1 MTDGSMLWQ
10 WTGAGAEAM
19 TGGGMQP
26 LALSGATPL
35 AAGRFGN
42 ATRLEEGTTNLI
54 TNPSAEIDAAGWTT
68 GGTNTIARSTVRAKF
83 GSASIEATYQD
94 STSLANFDIT
104 LTAALHYE
112 SVWVYVPSDYDGGG
126 VRIVVNN
133 FTGITINDSA
143 NNAVNMSLRD
153 QWQRIWE
160 GFTPDAGDLT
170 GTLLIQNTGAAPTAG
185 RSIFVDGLQ
194 LEQRSDASTYCDAR
208 WASATRGPAGRTPRP
223 RRATPA
229 SWRRRRCSTSSRA
242 QWRCGC
248 GRCGRAAPARNAPC
262 CTGAW
267 TRTTRLHLY
276 HTAGGNWRTEWVSG
290 GTTESAEAASGHA
303 TNDDVF
309 LVFNW
314 SASSVEVS
322 VNGGTLVTAARGAAP
337 DLSAELLM
345 AVGRQQDAA
354 SGYLNAVVGPA
365 LIFDRALAQGEVQA
379 LWQLT
384 QAPVW
389 QQLSTVPNLLRTRE
403 RVRSDL
409 RDEDATDQRWSDD
422 EIDRHIGRALHE
434 LALAAPLEASA
445 TLQTQASS
453 RDVDISALTD
463 RMVVDAVEYPTGE
476 YPPVYARFS
485 LWGDTLT
492 LLVDRLPGGAENVVV
507 RYAALHTLTV
517 AGSTLPRALE
527 ELVATGAAAY
537 AALEWA
543 SYATNRVNVGGA
555 DVWRQYQQWG
565 QERLAAF
572 QEALAT
578 NGRERRVRA
587 RRLYRP
593 AAGALGARPLAE

>member
-1 MTDGSMLWQ
+1 M
-10 WTGAGAEAM
+10 
-19 TGGGMQP
+19 
-26 LALSGATPL
+26 
-35 AAGRFGN
+35 
-42 ATRLEEGTTNLI
+42 
-54 TNPSAEIDAAGWTT
+54 
-68 GGTNTIARSTVRAKF
+68 
-83 GSASIEATYQD
+83 
-94 STSLANFDIT
+94 
-104 LTAALHYE
+104 
-112 SVWVYVPSDYDGGG
+112 WVYVPSDYDGGG

-194 LEQRSDASTYCDAR
+194 LEQRSDASTYCDG
-208 WASATRGPAGRTPRP
+208 SLGVGY
-223 RRATPA
+223 
-229 SWRRRRCSTSSRA
+229 SWSGGAHASTSTRDASLVEAAALFDEQQGAVAVWLRPLWAGGAGA
-242 QWRCGC
+242 QRSVLH
-248 GRCGRAAPARNAPC
+248 RRVDANNA
-262 CTGAW
+262 
-267 TRTTRLHLY
+267 LHLY

-403 RVRSDL
+403 RVRRDL

-434 LALAAPLEASA
+434 LALAAPAGGVRDASDA
-445 TLQTQASS
+445 GEQS
-453 RDVDISALTD
+453 RRGHLLAHGPRGRRRRRVPDGRVSPGVRAVLALGRHAHAAGGPAAGRRRERGGALRRAAHADGGRFHAAAGAGGTGGDRRRRIRRAGMGLVRDEPRERRRRGRLAAVSA
-463 RMVVDAVEYPTGE
+463 VGAG
-476 YPPVYARFS
+476 AA
-485 LWGDTLT
+485 G
-492 LLVDRLPGGAENVVV
+492 RLPGGA
-507 RYAALHTLTV
+507 
-517 AGSTLPRALE
+517 G
-527 ELVATGAAAY
+527 
-537 AALEWA
+537 
-543 SYATNRVNVGGA
+543 
-555 DVWRQYQQWG
+555 D
-565 QERLAAF
+565 ER
-572 QEALAT
+572 

>member
-194 LEQRSDASTYCDAR
+194 LEQRSDASTYCDG
-208 WASATRGPAGRTPRP
+208 SLGVGY
-223 RRATPA
+223 
-229 SWRRRRCSTSSRA
+229 SWSGGAHASTSTRDASLVEAAALFDEQQGAVAVWLRPLWAGGAGA
-242 QWRCGC
+242 QRSVLH
-248 GRCGRAAPARNAPC
+248 RRVDANNA
-262 CTGAW
+262 
-267 TRTTRLHLY
+267 LHLY

-290 GTTESAEAASGHA
+290 GRTESAEAASGHA

-403 RVRSDL
+403 RVRRDL

-463 RMVVDAVEYPTGE
+463 RVVVDAVEYPTGE